1 MFHSKNHTT
10 MKSIYKYIFAVL
22 ALGLSITSCSTD
34 SLDIEQQGVTTTDKY
49 KTANDT
55 QVLQFIA
62 AVYAEI
68 QGDSYQAVLSGGP
81 ASYLTVNYEMSRMSA
96 ESANYY
102 TYSEAADAGTYSYI
116 WSYYYRTAYWC
127 NMIITNLPDNN
138 VATTSVKNQV
148 IAEARALRAIAM
160 MNLVQLYGNPP
171 LADHILTGS
180 EGNTPAAD
188 SWAFIESELAAAA
201 EALPSKS
208 SISGQSSIGGRMTR
222 EAAYAYLGKAYLWEG
237 KYNEAAS
244 TLYNKVIATGLY
256 ALVPDFATLNSS
268 ANDFSS
274 ENLWEFDFS
283 GETSASTS
291 QEGCFDLACFSAGV
305 PVWYT
310 KYASITMA
318 FGMSAYPSTSF
329 ASFMGTHD
337 GKTSQRYK
345 ETLMDYGTAAATG
358 YVTLPIQS
366 CEGYIKVKG
375 LCLAADLVGAFPY
388 FYTTRNTVYMRYAEV
403 LLNYAEAVA
412 KGGTA
417 GALSG
422 LDALNKVRERAG
434 LTDAPSL
441 DMDNATYG
449 VKAERRAELYG
460 EGQHF
465 IDLVRWG
472 DAAKEL
478 ADCGKT
484 SSSFN
489 SVNADG
495 TYNISKAV
503 TGGNGFK
510 SGKNE
515 LFPIPSTDINS
526 NPNLKQNTG
535 W

>member
-1 MFHSKNHTT
+1 
-10 MKSIYKYIFAVL
+10 
-22 ALGLSITSCSTD
+22 
-34 SLDIEQQGVTTTDKY
+34 
-49 KTANDT
+49 
-55 QVLQFIA
+55 
-62 AVYAEI
+62 
-68 QGDSYQAVLSGGP
+68 
-81 ASYLTVNYEMSRMSA
+81 
-96 ESANYY
+96 
-102 TYSEAADAGTYSYI
+102 
-116 WSYYYRTAYWC
+116 
-127 NMIITNLPDNN
+127 
-138 VATTSVKNQV
+138 
-148 IAEARALRAIAM
+148 
-160 MNLVQLYGNPP
+160 
-171 LADHILTGS
+171 
-180 EGNTPAAD
+180 
-188 SWAFIESELAAAA
+188 
-201 EALPSKS
+201 
-208 SISGQSSIGGRMTR
+208 
-222 EAAYAYLGKAYLWEG
+222 
-237 KYNEAAS
+237 
-244 TLYNKVIATGLY
+244 
-256 ALVPDFATLNSS
+256 
-268 ANDFSS
+268 
-274 ENLWEFDFS
+274 
-283 GETSASTS
+283 
-291 QEGCFDLACFSAGV
+291 
-305 PVWYT
+305 
-310 KYASITMA
+310 
-318 FGMSAYPSTSF
+318 MSAYPSTSF